1 MAAFRGSCICGEVAF
16 EVEGPFDLFL
26 NCHCSRCR
34 KATGTAHSCEVIVKA
49 SALRWLRGETS
60 VMRFDLPQ
68 ARSFATAF
76 CKTCGSPMPHL
87 TRSGR
92 EAIVPAG
99 GFDEPLGAA
108 PDRHVHW
115 SSRADWYVHGDGL
128 CPIRSRLM
136 VTGLSTIT
144 KRSGVS
150 TTRTWRGSELP
161 WRLSWG
167 SRISD
172 TFGPGGGQQ
181 DASAAVGGSMRYFPT
196 PCNDIVQNRA
206 VARHGR

>member
-1 MAAFRGSCICGEVAF
+1 MTDYRRSRRHWPQGGCRLQSSIHEPQEAERCARHVPGEEMRMATFRGSCICGEVAF

-49 SALRWLRGETS
+49 SALRWLRGEAS
-60 VMRFDLPQ
+60 VVRFDLPQ

-99 GFDEPLGAA
+99 SFDEPLGAA

-115 SSRADWYVHGDGL
+115 SSRADWYVHGD
-128 CPIRSRLM
+128 
-136 VTGLSTIT
+136 
-144 KRSGVS
+144 
-150 TTRTWRGSELP
+150 EL
-161 WRLSWG
+161 L
-167 SRISD
+167 
-172 TFGPGGGQQ
+172 
-181 DASAAVGGSMRYFPT
+181 
-196 PCNDIVQNRA
+196 VQE
-206 VARHGR
+206 